1 MKKMEKL
8 EEKKRE
14 LIRKA
19 DNAQKAGDI
28 ETMKYYDRE
37 IERINKI
44 LYEDFKIMENKEK
57 IERKL
62 WIVPINDLEA
72 GTIIKMLERN
82 GENYIITAQTWGA
95 SWNGLEPEI
104 RVEVENAIQRGSKVY
119 GVELQGNVNGVIN
132 IDHHTYG
139 EDDRSNPKS
148 SIEQVAE
155 ILGVELSLD
164 EKFVAANDKGFIPAM
179 EKLGEELGISKE
191 DLQEIISNI
200 RMRDRL
206 AQGVTIE
213 QEEQAQ
219 EAVVALGEID
229 GKQEYILIDNL
240 PHSKT
245 STITDRLYGKY
256 ENLLVTST
264 DGETNFYGRTSII
277 EKLNEKFPGGWSG
290 GQLDKGSGFWGGYAD
305 QEAIKQVV
313 EDCISKERKDKLSGK
328 SEVEKYWLEQYRK
341 DKVGTIAKL
350 SQAMQHGAWLREWQR
365 IHGEKPR
372 IKPIT
377 KKVNG
382 EKVKVGEANIA
393 VPWSKLPEFFRQGN
407 EYGDIET
414 VKFLSERINSG
425 KLEPLTRK
433 ELLELSERENVKWS
447 DGQHSLNPF
456 QGYLYDFVNPQN
468 WILELALDGEE
479 YGKFLPICEYQERY
493 HSRFMKANNRK
504 DNRNM
509 DYEND
514 DYGPTDELFGDE
526 YNEELYED
534 EYSKELFEDCG
545 LDQRTVLANKAFRI
559 YYTTR
564 LLQKIL
570 KDKPDS
576 KYYDFVDFDI
586 TSVTTEEQIEEL
598 DLKLEEMVNSLDLY
612 IELEKLYGN
621 AGFEKEFYDE
631 LRREVSV
638 EIKKDSDRIENVY
651 TVYEA
656 LETGNFEKLLE
667 DEETLK
673 WAREVYEREFEE
685 K

>member
-1 MKKMEKL
+1 MEKL

-14 LIRKA
+14 LMRKA
-19 DNAQKAGDI
+19 DNAQKVGDFDM
-28 ETMKYYDRE
+28 MKYYDAE
-37 IERINKI
+37 IEKINEI
-44 LYEDFKIMENKEK
+44 LYGSFKGIVENQ
-57 IERKL
+57 RKL
-62 WIVPINDLEA
+62 WVVPSNDLEA
-72 GTIIKMLERN
+72 QTIIEMLERN
-82 GENYIITAQTWGA
+82 GENYVVTGQTWGA
-95 SWNGLEPEI
+95 SWEGLEPEI
-104 RVEVENAIQRGSKVY
+104 RKEVEKAIKAGNKVY
-119 GVELQGNVNGVIN
+119 GIELQGNVNGVIN

-139 EDDRSNPKS
+139 KDDRSNPKS

-191 DLQEIISNI
+191 DLQQIIDNI

-206 AQGVTIE
+206 AQGVSME
-213 QEEQAQ
+213 QEVEAQ
-219 EAVVALGEID
+219 EAVEALGEIN
-229 GKQEYILIDNL
+229 GRKEYILVDNL

-256 ENLLVTST
+256 ENLLVIST
-264 DGETNFYGRTSII
+264 DGETNFYGKTEII
-277 EKLNEKFPGGWSG
+277 EILNEKFPGGWSG
-290 GQLDKGSGFWGGYAD
+290 GQLDKGNGFWGGYAD
-305 QEAIKQVV
+305 QAAIKQVV
-313 EDCISKERKDKLSGK
+313 EEAINKEKQSRMAG
-328 SEVEKYWLEQYRK
+328 ENAVERYWLEQYRK

-393 VPWSKLPEFFRQGN
+393 VSWSKLPEFFRQGN

-447 DGQHSLNPF
+447 NGQHSLNPL
-456 QGYLYDFVNPQN
+456 QGYLYDFANPQN
-468 WILELALDGEE
+468 WILVLPLDGEE
-479 YGKFLPICEYQERY
+479 YGKFLPISEYQNRY
-493 HSRFMKANNRK
+493 YSRSMSDNKIK

-509 DYEND
+509 NYEND

-534 EYSKELFEDCG
+534 EYSKELFENCG
-545 LDQRTVLANKAFRI
+545 LNQRTVLANKAFRI

-638 EIKKDSDRIENVY
+638 EIKKDSDRIENAY
-651 TVYEA
+651 RIYEA
-656 LETGNFEKLLE
+656 LETGDFDILFE
-667 DEETLK
+667 DEETSK